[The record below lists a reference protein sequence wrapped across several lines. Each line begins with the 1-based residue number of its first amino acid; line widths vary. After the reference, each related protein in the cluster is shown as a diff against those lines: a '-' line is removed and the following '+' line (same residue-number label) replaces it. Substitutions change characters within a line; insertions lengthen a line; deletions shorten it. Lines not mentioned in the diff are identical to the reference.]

1 MAYEYPAQGGLDYF
15 PCRYGKS
22 KLLFRGPRRR
32 LDGDYLAA
40 IGGSETYGKFVAEPY
55 PALMEQALGQP
66 VVNFGYMNAGIDVF
80 VNEPTVIDICSKA
93 LVTVVQLMGAQ
104 NTSNRFYAVHPRRN
118 DRFLRASP
126 LMKTI
131 FREVDFTDFNFT
143 RHMLTTLR
151 LHAPDKFPILV
162 EELRAAWLA
171 RMKLLLQ
178 RIEGKV
184 VLLWLEPPAHL
195 PEHGDIGP
203 DPFLVDAD
211 LVSRIRP
218 LAAEL
223 VQVRQHLLSA
233 AEGSAGMIHSELEK
247 PQADE
252 MPGPA
257 CHAQVAR
264 ALEPALRDLM
274 Q

>member
-32 LDGDYLAA
+32 LDGDYLAVV
-40 IGGSETYGKFVAEPY
+40 GGSETYGKFVPDPF
-55 PALMEQALGQP
+55 PALLEQSLGQP

-80 VNEPTVIDICSKA
+80 VNEPTVIDICSKGLA
-93 LVTVVQLMGAQ
+93 TVVQLMGVQ

-143 RHMLTTLR
+143 RHMLTTLH

-162 EELRAAWLA
+162 EELRAAWVA

-184 VLLWLEPPAHL
+184 LLLWLEPAAHL
-195 PEHGDIGP
+195 PQRD
-203 DPFLVDAD
+203 DPGADPLLVDAD
-211 LVSRIRP
+211 LVARIRP
-218 LAAEL
+218 FAAGL
-223 VQVRQHLLSA
+223 VHVRPSA
-233 AEGSAGMIHSELEK
+233 VTAPAGPAGMVYSELEE
-247 PQADE
+247 PQIHE
-252 MPGPA
+252 MPSPA
-257 CHAQVAR
+257 CHLEVAS
-264 ALEPALRDLM
+264 ALEPALRDLLK
-274 Q
+274 

>member
-40 IGGSETYGKFVAEPY
+40 IGGSETYGKFVPDPY
-55 PALMEQALGQP
+55 PALLEQALGQP
-66 VVNFGYMNAGIDVF
+66 VANFGYMNAGIDVF

-93 LVTVVQLMGAQ
+93 MVTVVQLMGAQ

-131 FREVDFTDFNFT
+131 FREVDFTEFNFT

-184 VLLWLEPPAHL
+184 LLLWLEPPAHL
-195 PEHGDIGP
+195 PVRDDLGP

-218 LAAEL
+218 LAAGL
-223 VQVRQHLLSA
+223 VHVQSA
-233 AEGSAGMIHSELEK
+233 ALPASVDASGMVFSELEE
-247 PQADE
+247 PQTHE

-257 CHAQVAR
+257 CHVEVAR
-264 ALEPALRDLM
+264 ALEPALREFM
-274 Q
+274 K

>member
-40 IGGSETYGKFVAEPY
+40 IGGTETYGKFVADPF
-55 PALMEQALGQP
+55 PALLEQSLGYP
-66 VVNFGYMNAGIDVF
+66 VLNFGYMNAGIDVF

-93 LVTVVQLMGAQ
+93 LVTVVQLIGAQ

-131 FREVDFTDFNFT
+131 FREVDFTEFNFT
-143 RHMLTTLR
+143 RHMLATLQ
-151 LHAPDKFPILV
+151 LQAPDKFPILV

-171 RMKLLLQ
+171 RMKLLLR

-184 VLLWLEPPAHL
+184 LLLWLEPPAHL
-195 PEHGDIGP
+195 PQRDTLGP

-211 LVSRIRP
+211 LVARLRP
-218 LAAEL
+218 LAAGL
-223 VQVRQHLLSA
+223 VHLRAGSMPASLGT
-233 AEGSAGMIHSELEK
+233 EGMVFSELEE
-247 PQADE
+247 PQALGL
-252 MPGPA
+252 PGL
-257 CHAQVAR
+257 AR
-264 ALEPALRDLM
+264 HVEIAAALDQALRAIM
-274 Q
+274 E

>member
-1 MAYEYPAQGGLDYF
+1 MAYEYPGQGGLDYF

-32 LDGDYLAA
+32 LDGDYLAV
-40 IGGSETYGKFVAEPY
+40 IGGSETYGKFVADPY
-55 PALMEQALGQP
+55 PALLEQSIGQP

-143 RHMLTTLR
+143 RHMLNTLR

-162 EELRAAWLA
+162 DELRAAWLA

-184 VLLWLEPPAHL
+184 LLLWLEPPAHL
-195 PEHGDIGP
+195 PARDDLGP

-218 LAAEL
+218 LAAGL
-223 VQVRQHLLSA
+223 VHVRSTGLPAPGASP
-233 AEGSAGMIHSELEK
+233 GMIYSELEE
-247 PQADE
+247 PQTHD

-257 CHAQVAR
+257 CHGDVAR
-264 ALEPALRDLM
+264 ALEPALRELM

>member
-32 LDGDYLAA
+32 IDGDYLAV
-40 IGGSETYGKFVAEPY
+40 IGGSETYGKFVADPY
-55 PALMEQALGQP
+55 PALLEQGLGQP

-131 FREVDFTDFNFT
+131 FREVDFTEFNFT

-151 LHAPDKFPILV
+151 VQAPDKFPILV

-184 VLLWLEPPAHL
+184 VLLWIEPPAL
-195 PEHGDIGP
+195 ASDSQEPGR

-211 LVSRIRP
+211 LVARVRP
-218 LAAEL
+218 LAAGL
-223 VQVRQHLLSA
+223 VRLPACDLPGA
-233 AEGSAGMIHSELEK
+233 GGSSGMIFSDLEE
-247 PQADE
+247 PQTHG

-257 CHAQVAR
+257 CHAEIAHAMEPELR
-264 ALEPALRDLM
+264 GLLE
-274 Q
+274 